1 MKDQEWRSQLKKEE
15 QEQTSD
21 FVSRGPC
28 KDCGSSDACATFTD
42 GHTHCFSC
50 SKHHNKEEWRPD
62 ITQLHDRVAE
72 LDPPNSNGF
81 ISIEHRSLGRRK
93 IDLNTCRKWDYGY
106 SSYKGQIV
114 QVANYRNTSGQ
125 VLAQKI
131 RFKSKDFRWIGNAK
145 TVGLFGEH
153 LWRDGGR
160 MVVITEGEIDALS
173 VSQMYANKYPVV
185 SLPNGAQ
192 NAKKAVLNSLEWLE
206 KFDSV
211 VFCFD
216 TDEPGN
222 KAAIDCAMLL
232 SPGKSKITY
241 LPLKDANEMLQAGRG
256 KELID
261 LIWGAKVYRPDG
273 IVSGAAVWEIVTK
286 KNTTQSI
293 PYPWQ
298 GVTQV
303 TRGLRTGELVT
314 FCAGTGVGKSQVCRE
329 IAHWLIQEGEKIG
342 YIALE
347 ESVKRTAMA
356 LIGLHL
362 NKPVHLDESLTTK
375 EELRSA
381 FDNAIGEDKVVFYD
395 HWGSLDNENLLSRI
409 KYMIRSCGCRW
420 IILDHLSL
428 VVSGLT
434 DGDERR
440 NIDNAMTRLR
450 SLVQETGAGVLLV
463 SHLKRPDG
471 NKGHEE
477 GQRTTLAQLRGSAAI
492 GQLSDIVIGLERDL
506 QDEDSKNIT
515 TIRCLKNRFSGVTG
529 VCCNLRFD
537 PDTGRM
543 SEAVDLFDSN
553 KDGGKF

>member
-1 MKDQEWRSQLKKEE
+1 MSLIQDEVAKL
-15 QEQTSD
+15 
-21 FVSRGPC
+21 
-28 KDCGSSDACATFTD
+28 GS
-42 GHTHCFSC
+42 
-50 SKHHNKEEWRPD
+50 
-62 ITQLHDRVAE
+62 
-72 LDPPNSNGF
+72 PNSNGF
-81 ISIEHRSLGRRK
+81 IPIQHLSLRRRK
-93 IDLNTCRKWDYGY
+93 IDLITCEKWDYGY
-106 SSYKGQIV
+106 GNYRGQVV
-114 QVANYRNTSGQ
+114 QVANYKNEGGQ
-125 VLAQKI
+125 LVAQKI
-131 RFKSKDFRWIGNAK
+131 RFKSKDFRWIGDAK
-145 TVGLFGEH
+145 AVRLYGEH

-160 MVVITEGEIDALS
+160 MVVITEGELDALS
-173 VSQMYANKYPVV
+173 VSQMYGNKYPVV
-185 SLPNGAQ
+185 SLPNGAPS
-192 NAKKAVLNSLEWLE
+192 AKKAVLNSLDWLE
-206 KFDSV
+206 KFESV
-211 VFCFD
+211 IFCFD
-216 TDEPGN
+216 TDEPGK
-222 KAAIDCAMLL
+222 KAAIDCAILL
-232 SPGKSKITY
+232 SPGKAKITH
-241 LPLKDANEMLQAGRG
+241 LPLKDANDMLQEGRG

-273 IVSGAAVWEIVTK
+273 IVTGEEIWNLVTR
-286 KNTTQSI
+286 KNTTRSI

-298 GVTQV
+298 GVTKV
-303 TRGLRTGELVT
+303 THGLRTGELVT
-314 FCAGTGVGKSQVCRE
+314 ITAGTGIGKSQVCRE
-329 IAHWLIQEGEKIG
+329 VAHWLIQEGEKVG

-347 ESVKRTAMA
+347 ESVKRSALA

-362 NKPVHLDESLTTK
+362 NKPVHLDESLTDK
-375 EELRSA
+375 EELRAA

-395 HWGSLDNENLLSRI
+395 HWGSLDNENLLTRI

-428 VVSGLT
+428 VVSGLS

-492 GQLSDIVIGLERDL
+492 GQLSDMVIGLERDL

-537 PDTGRM
+537 PETGRM
-543 SEAVDLFDSN
+543 SEASDLFSDDDKSKGN
-553 KDGGKF
+553 F